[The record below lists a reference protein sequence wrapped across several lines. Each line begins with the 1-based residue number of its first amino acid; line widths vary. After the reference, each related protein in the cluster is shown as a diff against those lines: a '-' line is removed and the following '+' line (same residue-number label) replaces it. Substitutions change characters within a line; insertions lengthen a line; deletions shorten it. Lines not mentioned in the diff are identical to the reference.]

1 MNKEQILNILNKHYD
16 ELKNFGV
23 KSLALFGSVARGEE
37 NINSDTDLLVEF
49 DPSYDRIGL
58 IAFMRLRYHLEELLG
73 TRVDLVTP
81 NALKRQLKARILKEA
96 IYASKRPEY
105 AG

>member
-1 MNKEQILNILNKHYD
+1 MNKEQILNILNTHYD
-16 ELKNFGV
+16 ELKKFGV

-37 NINSDTDLLVEF
+37 NTNSDTDVLVEF
-49 DPSYDRIGL
+49 DPNYDKIGL

-81 NALKRQLKARILKEA
+81 NALKRQLKTRILKEA
-96 IYASKRPEY
+96 IYANQRLE
-105 AG
+105 AAD

>member
-37 NINSDTDLLVEF
+37 NINSDTGLLVEF
-49 DPSYDRIGL
+49 
-58 IAFMRLRYHLEELLG
+58 
-73 TRVDLVTP
+73 
-81 NALKRQLKARILKEA
+81 
-96 IYASKRPEY
+96 
-105 AG
+105 